1 MSINLEE
8 EDHYYLEGFEDGSG
22 VLKTLVAERDEAR
35 KHEAAA
41 YERPL
46 VLLAENTRMRALIEN
61 AFKEGFEAGKD
72 EGRELGEHIG
82 RGGCPRRFKG
92 KTVQEYWEASEAH
105 KAHAGLGQEK
115 SVTTDGEIP
124 HAPPRP

>member
-8 EDHYYLEGFEDGSG
+8 EEQYYLEGFEDGTG
-22 VLKTLVAERDEAR
+22 TLKTLVAERDEAR

-41 YERPL
+41 YERQL
-46 VLLAENTRMRALIEN
+46 ELQAENTRMRALIEN
-61 AFKEGFEAGKD
+61 AFNEGFAAGKD

-82 RGGCPRRFKG
+82 QGGCPRRFEE
-92 KTVQEYWEASEAH
+92 KTAQEYWEASAAH
-105 KAHAGLGQEK
+105 KAYAGLGQEK